1 MTRFEWK
8 MKKIHVPFNIE
19 FFFPAMDIIGKLTLV
34 LACIMFI
41 HIEIMPRY
49 ENYVVAKELARQ
61 EEYIKE
67 SEEKAI
73 AEARDIIE
81 KKEIEERIK
90 QEALSRELIQQTIR
104 ECAKKFKIGDRI
116 KIYDLNAP
124 MVAEGDGYRWSIGG
138 IDIITNIV
146 GYKIYCASGDIYN
159 YNEQID
165 KVRSK
170 REWKDLVNMQLNG
183 ELTFTEEY

>member
-1 MTRFEWK
+1 M
-8 MKKIHVPFNIE
+8 
-19 FFFPAMDIIGKLTLV
+19 
-34 LACIMFI
+34 
-41 HIEIMPRY
+41 
-49 ENYVVAKELARQ
+49 
-61 EEYIKE
+61 
-67 SEEKAI
+67 
-73 AEARDIIE
+73 
-81 KKEIEERIK
+81 
-90 QEALSRELIQQTIR
+90 QQTIR

-138 IDIITNIV
+138 IDTITNIV
-146 GYKIYCASGDIYN
+146 GYKIYCASGDVYN